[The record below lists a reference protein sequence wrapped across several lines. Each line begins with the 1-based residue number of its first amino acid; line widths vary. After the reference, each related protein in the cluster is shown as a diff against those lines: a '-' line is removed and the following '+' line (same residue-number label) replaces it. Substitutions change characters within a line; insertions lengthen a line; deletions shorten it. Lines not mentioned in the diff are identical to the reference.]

1 MAVFLDWK
9 AHLILGVLAG
19 AAVAHFAF
27 GAGGERLLLFCAIS
41 GAAALLPDIDLRKSK
56 VSQVAYAAAAAAIV
70 AAAWL
75 LSGGDWR
82 KMLLYAG
89 AAALGLLAFDLLA
102 RPRHRGITHSLLFL
116 ALLAAAAYFAFG
128 LFAASALATGYL
140 SHLLADGALKVK

>member
-1 MAVFLDWK
+1 LDWK

-56 VSQVAYAAAAAAIV
+56 VSQVAYAAAAAAVV
-70 AAAWL
+70 AVAWL

-102 RPRHRGITHSLLFL
+102 RPRHRGITHSLAFMCAVAAAGYL
-116 ALLAAAAYFAFG
+116 AAGAPAAAAI
-128 LFAASALATGYL
+128 ASGYL